1 MGRSILNLPE
11 SSPTGDKLV
20 KIHYHK
26 YNVRHG
32 VSNAATGILWRTA
45 AFTTTTS
52 NATFIVTGQLWGRH
66 SASDHCGIYCQ
77 LVDNSG
83 ANVVANAADL
93 DGARYRG
100 IGYAGVNAAQSW
112 AKFLLQWH
120 QVYTGISAG
129 TYKIL
134 IGWSQRNNA
143 AGRPFTDYNINNTDD
158 ARSKQHDSTCE
169 IWELESS
176 QGITN
181 TSLGVATW

>member
-11 SSPTGDKLV
+11 TSTGDKLV

-26 YNVRHG
+26 HSVRYG
-32 VSNAATGILWRTA
+32 VSNSANGILWRTA
-45 AFTTTTS
+45 AFTTTTT
-52 NATFIVTGQLWGRH
+52 NATFIVTGQIWGRH
-66 SASDHCGIYCQ
+66 ASADHCGVYCQ

-83 ANVVANAADL
+83 ANVVSGAADT

-100 IGYAGVNAAQSW
+100 IGYAGVNVEQSY

-120 QVYTGISAG
+120 QVYTGISPG

-134 IGWSQRNNA
+134 IGWSTKNGNSS
-143 AGRPFTDYNINNTDD
+143 RPFTDYNINNSDD

-176 QGITN
+176 QGLN
-181 TSLGVATW
+181 NQSLTISTW

>member
-11 SSPTGDKLV
+11 SSPTSDKLV

-26 YNVRHG
+26 YNTRHG
-32 VSNAATGILWRTA
+32 LSDVSNGILWRTA

-52 NATFIVTGQLWGRH
+52 NATFIVTGQIWGRH
-66 SASDHCGIYCQ
+66 AAADHCGIYCQ
-77 LVDNSG
+77 LVNNAG
-83 ANVVANAADL
+83 ANAVAGAADT

-100 IGYAGVNAAQSW
+100 IGYAGVNAGASY
-112 AKFLLQWH
+112 ATFLLQWH
-120 QVYTGISAG
+120 QVYTGLAAG
-129 TYKIL
+129 TYKVL
-134 IGWSQRNNA
+134 IGWSTRNGNSS
-143 AGRPFTDYNINNTDD
+143 RPFTDYNINTSDD
-158 ARSKQHDSTCE
+158 ARSQQHDSTCE

>member
-11 SSPTGDKLV
+11 SSTSDKLV
-20 KIHYHK
+20 KVHYHK
-26 YNVRHG
+26 YNTRHALSG
-32 VSNAATGILWRTA
+32 GANGIIWRTA

-52 NATFIVTGQLWGRH
+52 DATFIVTGQIWGRYH
-66 SASDHCGIYCQ
+66 ASDHCGVYCQ

-83 ANVVANAADL
+83 ANVVSGAADT

-120 QVYTGISAG
+120 QVYTGISPG

-134 IGWSQRNNA
+134 IGWSARN
-143 AGRPFTDYNINNTDD
+143 GSGGEQPFTNYNINNTDD
-158 ARSKQHDSTCE
+158 VRSKQHDSTCE
-169 IWELESS
+169 IWELENSEGLNN
-176 QGITN
+176 Q
-181 TSLGVATW
+181 SLSISTW

>member
-11 SSPTGDKLV
+11 SSPTSDKLV

-26 YNVRHG
+26 YNTRHG
-32 VSNAATGILWRTA
+32 LSDASSGILWRTA

-52 NATFIVTGQLWGRH
+52 NATFIVTGQIWGRH
-66 SASDHCGIYCQ
+66 SAADHCGIYCQ
-77 LVDNSG
+77 LVNNAG
-83 ANVVANAADL
+83 ANAVAGAADT

-100 IGYAGVNAAQSW
+100 IGFAGVNTGQSY

-120 QVYTGISAG
+120 QVYTGLTAG
-129 TYKIL
+129 TYKVL
-134 IGWSQRNNA
+134 IGWSARNGNNC
-143 AGRPFTDYNINNTDD
+143 RPFTDYNINATDD
-158 ARSKQHDSTCE
+158 VRSQQHDSTCE